1 MKTSQTIKFYNEMRK
16 IALSLSLFCLAA
28 TLADAQVKIAFAETK
43 HDFGNIKEAD
53 GDVSHVFTFKNTGN
67 APLVVKNVET
77 SCGCTSPDW
86 TKEPVMP
93 GKSGIVKAT
102 FSPAGRPG
110 RFDKNLTVI
119 TNAAPE
125 RTVLYISGN
134 VAAKV
139 KTTEEQYP
147 FAVGELRLK
156 SGTLDLYRVASTGVK
171 TEYLEATNTGSTPV
185 VVHFDNVPAH
195 VSIVSDPVS
204 IPAGGKATI
213 RCTYN
218 AAKRKDF
225 GPVTDELTV
234 RVNDTKQ
241 TLRIRVNIEE
251 DFSKLSPEE
260 LEKAPVMKAAQSTH
274 RFNTVKKGA
283 KVTGSFELKN
293 EGKTDLLIRKVG
305 SNCDCLK
312 PLLAETTVK
321 PGKSVSLKAELTAP
335 AETGAKFYEIT
346 VTANSPKQRQIVL
359 YMTGTIE

>member
-1 MKTSQTIKFYNEMRK
+1 MKK
-16 IALSLSLFCLAA
+16 IALSFTLFCMAT
-28 TLADAQVKIAFAETK
+28 TLACAQVKITFAATK
-43 HDFGNIKEAD
+43 HEFGNIKEAD

-67 APLVVKNVET
+67 APLVIKNVET

-93 GKSGIVKAT
+93 GKSGVVKAT

-119 TNAAPE
+119 TNAQPE

-139 KTTEEQYP
+139 KTTEEEYP
-147 FAVGELRLK
+147 FAVDALRLK
-156 SGTLDLYRVASTGVK
+156 SGTLDFYRVLSSGTK
-171 TEYLEATNTGSTPV
+171 TDNLEALNTGSIPA

-213 RCTYN
+213 KCTYN
-218 AAKRKDF
+218 AAKRGEF
-225 GPVTDELTV
+225 GPVTDELSV
-234 RVNDTKQ
+234 RVSKVKR
-241 TLRIRVNIEE
+241 TLKIRANIEE
-251 DFSKLSPEE
+251 DFSKLTPAE
-260 LEKAPVMKAAQSTH
+260 LEKAPVLKVAQTTH
-274 RFNTVKKGA
+274 KFNTVKKGE
-283 KVTGSFELKN
+283 KVTGDFELKN

-312 PLLAETTVK
+312 PVLAETTIR
-321 PGKSVSLKAELTAP
+321 PGKSAVLKAELVAP
-335 AETGAKFYEIT
+335 AEAGTKFYEIT

-359 YMTGTIE
+359 YMTGTVE